1 MNSNAKYL
9 TNGFVCDLGRCKL
22 SSPGI
27 SFDKGDGSLGVF
39 LKTVNLQLILLHKA
53 TCDEQL
59 ANILALIALRFSPF
73 TDLQNSFDR
82 TIIITHTCLSLI
94 S

>member
-1 MNSNAKYL
+1 MTCEDASYHPHGSTLSLTKVMN
-9 TNGFVCDLGRCKL
+9 
-22 SSPGI
+22 
-27 SFDKGDGSLGVF
+27 LGVF

-59 ANILALIALRFSPF
+59 ADIFALIALRFLPF
-73 TDLQNSFDR
+73 TDLRFDIA
-82 TIIITHTCLSLI
+82 IIVTYTCLSLI

>member
-1 MNSNAKYL
+1 MR
-9 TNGFVCDLGRCKL
+9 VII
-22 SSPGI
+22 PM
-27 SFDKGDGSLGVF
+27 DKGDESLGVF

-59 ANILALIALRFSPF
+59 ANILALIALRFLPF
-73 TDLQNSFDR
+73 TDLQNSFDIA
-82 TIIITHTCLSLI
+82 IIITHTCLSLI